1 MGSIVVAVW
10 QPDLPY
16 VRGKNMNKGL
26 IHLYCGDGKGKTTA
40 AIGLAVRAAGS
51 GMKVVILQFLKGRL
65 VSELD
70 SLKLIPGI
78 TILRN
83 EEDLGFFSAMS
94 EEDKQKA
101 MSYHNDNLQRVLQMV
116 EDRACDLL
124 ILDEICA
131 AYRLGMVDKEII
143 NQLIINKRE
152 DLELVLT
159 GRDPDKLFLEYADY
173 VSEIKK
179 IKHPYDK
186 QINARV
192 GIEL

>member
-1 MGSIVVAVW
+1 
-10 QPDLPY
+10 
-16 VRGKNMNKGL
+16 MNKGL
-26 IHLYCGDGKGKTTA
+26 IHVYCGDGKGKTTA

-51 GMKVVILQFLKGRL
+51 GMKVVILQFLKGRR
-65 VSELD
+65 VSELN

-83 EEDLGFFSAMS
+83 EKDLGFFNAMT
-94 EEDKQKA
+94 EEDKLQA
-101 MSYHNDNLQRVLQMV
+101 MSYHNENLQKVLQLV
-116 EDRACDLL
+116 ENMECDML

-131 AYRLGMVDKEII
+131 AYRLGMVDKQII

-152 DLELVLT
+152 ALELVLT
-159 GRDPDKLFLEYADY
+159 GREPDELFLKYADY

-186 QINARV
+186 KINARV

>member
-1 MGSIVVAVW
+1 
-10 QPDLPY
+10 
-16 VRGKNMNKGL
+16 MNKGL
-26 IHLYCGDGKGKTTA
+26 IHVYCGDGKGKTTA
-40 AIGLAVRAAGS
+40 ALGLAVRAAGS
-51 GMKVVILQFLKGRL
+51 GMRVVILQFLKGRR
-65 VSELD
+65 VSELN

-83 EEDLGFFSAMS
+83 EKDLGFFNAMT
-94 EEDKQKA
+94 EEDKKLA
-101 MSYHNDNLQRVLQMV
+101 MSYHNENLQNVLHMV
-116 EDRACDLL
+116 ECKECDML

-131 AYRLGMVDKEII
+131 AYRLGLVDKETI

-159 GRDPDKLFLEYADY
+159 GRDPDELFLQHADY

-186 QINARV
+186 KINARI

>member
-1 MGSIVVAVW
+1 
-10 QPDLPY
+10 
-16 VRGKNMNKGL
+16 MNKGL
-26 IHLYCGDGKGKTTA
+26 IHVYCGDGKGKTTA
-40 AIGLAVRAAGS
+40 ALGLAVRAAGS
-51 GMKVVILQFLKGRL
+51 GMKVVILQFLKGKL
-65 VSELD
+65 VSELN

-78 TILRN
+78 TMLRN
-83 EEDLGFFSAMS
+83 EEDLGFFKAMS

-101 MSYHNDNLQRVLQMV
+101 RSYHNNNLENVLQMV
-116 EDRACDLL
+116 ENGECDLL

-131 AYRLGMVDKEII
+131 AYRLGMVDRERID
-143 NQLIINKRE
+143 QLIINKRD

-159 GRDPDKLFLEYADY
+159 GREPDELFLEYADY

-186 QINARV
+186 KINARV

>member
-1 MGSIVVAVW
+1 MGE
-10 QPDLPY
+10 
-16 VRGKNMNKGL
+16 NMNKGL
-26 IHLYCGDGKGKTTA
+26 IHVYCGDGKGKTTA

-51 GMKVVILQFLKGRL
+51 GMKVVILQFLKGRM
-65 VSELD
+65 VSELN

-83 EEDLGFFSAMS
+83 EEDLGFFNAMS
-94 EEDKQKA
+94 VEDKEKA
-101 MSYHNDNLQRVLQMV
+101 MSYHNENLKKVFQMV
-116 EDRACDLL
+116 EDRECDLV

-159 GRDPDKLFLEYADY
+159 GREPDELFLEYADY

-186 QINARV
+186 KINARV